1 MLDYLNKLAIAQK
14 ALYREKPKAIAQSLE
29 IETRQVSQFIR
40 TKECDR
46 LKLEI
51 WEGLTE
57 TEKRKL
63 NRLYAPQPKQEQLP
77 L

>member
-1 MLDYLNKLAIAQK
+1 MLDYLNKLVIAQK
-14 ALYREKPKAIAQSLE
+14 ALYREKPKTIAQILE
-29 IETRQVSQFIR
+29 IETRQVSQFMR
-40 TKECDR
+40 TKEFHR

-57 TEKRKL
+57 AEKRQI